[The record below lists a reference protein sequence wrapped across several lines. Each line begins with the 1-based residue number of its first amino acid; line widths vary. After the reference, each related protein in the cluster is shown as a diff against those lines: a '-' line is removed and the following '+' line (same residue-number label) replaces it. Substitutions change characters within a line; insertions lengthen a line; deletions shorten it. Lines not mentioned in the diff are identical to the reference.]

1 MTGMRKK
8 PAGAGGSKVAVGPE
22 GGRERRNAAGTRR
35 ALLVLLGLL
44 VATLA
49 AYQPAWRGSM
59 LWDDDRH
66 ITREDLRTIDGLRR
80 IWFEVGATQQYY
92 PLVHTAFWVQQH
104 LWGEDTLGYHLVN
117 IALHA
122 VSAFLLGLVLSRLGV
137 SGAWLAAAIFALHPV
152 HVESVAW
159 IAELKNTLSGV
170 FYLGAG
176 LAYLHY
182 DERRSERFYGT
193 ALALFVLALLSK
205 TVTATLPA
213 ALLVVFWWRRGRL
226 SWRRDG
232 VPLAPFFVAGAA
244 GGLLTAWVERT
255 LIGARGAEFAFTLV
269 ERALIAGRAF
279 WFYLGKLVWPAGLTF
294 IYPRWEVSSEAIGH
308 YAYPLGAGLLVV
320 VLWLLRKR
328 VRGPLAAVLYFG
340 GSLFPALGFFN
351 VYPFRFSFVADHFQY
366 LASMGVIALLAAA
379 ASRLARRCRLGQ
391 RSAAATW
398 AVICAVLALLTWSQ
412 SRQYTDAETLYRATL
427 RRNPSCW
434 LAHVNLGIL
443 ELARDKNEAEEHFA
457 AALRL
462 KPDLAEAYINLGLP
476 KFSENVELAQAYF
489 REAVRLRPDSAEA
502 HNNLGC
508 ALERVGRLEEA
519 LEHFDEALRL
529 RHDYADA
536 YYNRGNTLLKMGR
549 LREAEAQYRQAV
561 KLRPDAAEIRCKL
574 ADALRRMDRLGEAIP
589 EYREALRLK
598 PDYAEA
604 RFNLGYT
611 LQEAGR
617 PEEAV
622 VQYSIALEFKPD
634 AAEIHNNLGAA
645 LDQLGRL
652 EEAAGHFAQAVR
664 LRPDSPE
671 ARNNLAFA
679 LHRLGRLEEAV
690 VHYEETLRIRP
701 DYPDAE
707 IRLANALQRLG
718 RAEEAVQHYL
728 KVLARA
734 PEAADVHNNLG
745 AALEML
751 GRSREA
757 VEHYREAV
765 RLNPASEEARENL
778 RRALTARR
786 RTGAAGNP

>member
-1 MTGMRKK
+1 MAAKGRVEKV
-8 PAGAGGSKVAVGPE
+8 AGAKNRAHRRAVQ
-22 GGRERRNAAGTRR
+22 AAGGVGRQWLVF
-35 ALLVLLGLL
+35 LLLL

-49 AYQPAWRGSM
+49 AYQPAWRGGV

-66 ITREDLRTIDGLRR
+66 MTREDLRTTDGLRR
-80 IWFEVGATQQYY
+80 IWFEIGATQQYY
-92 PLVHTAFWVQQH
+92 PLVHTAFWIQH
-104 LWGEDTLGYHLVN
+104 RLWGQDTLGYHLVN
-117 IALHA
+117 IVLHA
-122 VSAFLLGLVLSRLGV
+122 LSAFLLGVILTRLGV
-137 SGAWLAAAIFALHPV
+137 PGARLAAAIFALHPV

-170 FYLGAG
+170 LYLGAG
-176 LAYLHY
+176 LAYLRY
-182 DERRSERFYGT
+182 DERRTGPFYGL
-193 ALALFVLALLSK
+193 ALALFVLGLLSK

-213 ALLVVFWWRRGRL
+213 ALLVVLWYRRGCL
-226 SWRRDG
+226 SWRGDV
-232 VPLAPFFVAGAA
+232 VPLVPFFVLGAA
-244 GGLLTAWVERT
+244 GGSLTAWVERT

-294 IYPRWEVSSEAIGH
+294 IYPRWEVSRVSVAH
-308 YAYPLGAGLLVV
+308 YAYPLGAGLLVAG
-320 VLWLLRKR
+320 LWLVRKR
-328 VRGPLAAVLYFG
+328 SRAPLAAALYFG
-340 GSLFPALGFFN
+340 GTLFPALGFFN

-366 LASMGVIALLAAA
+366 LASIGVIALFAAGA
-379 ASRLARRCRLGQ
+379 AQLARRCGLGPK
-391 RSAAATW
+391 SAAAT
-398 AVICAVLALLTWSQ
+398 AAGICAVLALLTWNQ

-443 ELARDKNEAEEHFA
+443 ELPRDKKEAEEHFA

-476 KFSENVELAQAYF
+476 KFSENIELAQAYF

-508 ALERVGRLEEA
+508 ALQQVGRLEEA

-536 YYNRGNTLLKMGR
+536 HYNRGNTLLKMDR
-549 LREAEAQYRQAV
+549 LREAEAHFRRAV
-561 KLRPDAAEIRCKL
+561 ELRPDAAEIRCRL
-574 ADALRRMDRLGEAIP
+574 ADALRRMGRLGEAIF
-589 EYREALRLK
+589 EYREAVRLK

-604 RFNLGYT
+604 RFNLGYA
-611 LQEAGR
+611 LHEAGR
-617 PEEAV
+617 PDEAV
-622 VQYSIALEFKPD
+622 VQYSIALEYKPD

-652 EEAAGHFAQAVR
+652 EEAAGHFARAVR
-664 LRPDSPE
+664 LRPDSAE

-690 VHYEETLRIRP
+690 VQYEETLRIRP
-701 DYPDAE
+701 DYPDAD

-718 RAEEAVQHYL
+718 RLEQAVEHYRKAL
-728 KVLARA
+728 SRT

-745 AALEML
+745 AALELL
-751 GRSREA
+751 GRLSEA
-757 VEHYREAV
+757 VAHYREAV

-778 RRALTARR
+778 RRALTALRR
-786 RTGAAGNP
+786 KGAAGNP